1 MRRFRVPPDARR
13 VEGARRLILKLLL
26 PDVNL
31 VGMDLVALSKVHDR
45 GLLPQRLQRDLR
57 LQPGINPPSRLLR
70 HRSLRLSNEAAV
82 LQLNPR
88 PQNQGPLHCRL
99 APASHPPS
107 WPAQKS
113 NPHSA
118 RRPAGAK
125 LPATSCLGAFW
136 TPPA

>member
-1 MRRFRVPPDARR
+1 MRRFRVPPDARA
-13 VEGARRLILKLLL
+13 EGARRLILKLLL

-88 PQNQGPLHCRL
+88 PQNQGPLQAETGIA
-99 APASHPPS
+99 APAGTILGLSMI
-107 WPAQKS
+107 W
-113 NPHSA
+113 
-118 RRPAGAK
+118 RP
-125 LPATSCLGAFW
+125 
-136 TPPA
+136 